1 MIGLLGKK
9 IGMTRMFSAKGRH
22 VPVTVVELG
31 PCQVT
36 DLRVAER
43 DKYLAVQLGF
53 GSRRPKL
60 VNKPMTERY
69 KKLGVSSPRWVREIR
84 DMDPSDVKVGQILRC
99 DIFKQGDRVKVT
111 ATSKG
116 RGFQGVVKRHGFG
129 GPNASHGTH
138 EFFRHGGAIGAH
150 TDPGRVWKNMRMPGR
165 MGGDQVT
172 VRNLEIVRVDPE
184 ANLVMVKGCIPGPD
198 GGFLIV
204 RKG

>member
-1 MIGLLGKK
+1 
-9 IGMTRMFSAKGRH
+9 
-22 VPVTVVELG
+22 VP
-31 PCQVT
+31 
-36 DLRVAER
+36 ER
-43 DKYLAVQLGF
+43 DKYAAVQLGF

-69 KKLGVSSPRWVREIR
+69 KKLGVSAPRWVREIR
-84 DMDPSDVKVGQILRC
+84 DMDPSEVKVGQILRC

-116 RGFQGVVKRHGFG
+116 QGYQGVIKRHGFS

-165 MGGDQVT
+165 MGGEQVT
-172 VRNLEIVRVDPE
+172 VKNLEVVRVDPE

-198 GGFLIV
+198 GGFVVV

>member
-1 MIGLLGKK
+1 
-9 IGMTRMFSAKGRH
+9 
-22 VPVTVVELG
+22 
-31 PCQVT
+31 VT
-36 DLRVAER
+36 DVRVSER
-43 DKYLAVQLGF
+43 DKYSAVQLGF

-69 KKLGVSSPRWVREIR
+69 KKLGVSAPRWVREIR
-84 DMDPSDVKVGQILRC
+84 DMDPSEVKVGQILRC
-99 DIFKQGDRVKVT
+99 DIFEQGDRVKVT

-165 MGGDQVT
+165 MGGEQVT
-172 VRNLEIVRVDPE
+172 VKNLEIVRVDPE
-184 ANLVMVKGCIPGPD
+184 ANLVMVKGCIPGPA